1 MHLKGYGCAGRS
13 AVEYGL
19 AAMELEAGDS
29 GLRTFVSVQGSL
41 AMSAIHKHGSE
52 EQKQQWLP
60 GMATGELIGC
70 FGLTEPTAGS
80 DPGGMTTYAR
90 RDGSDWVLTGAKR
103 WIGLASIAA
112 GRGDLGADR
121 RGDPR
126 VRRSDGYP
134 GVHRDPDRAEAVDAG
149 LHPVRHHP
157 GRRAAARGR
166 GAAECGGP
174 EGPVRLPER
183 GPVRDHLGRHGR
195 GPGLLRGRAALQ
207 PAAEPVRQAA
217 GRLPAHPAQ
226 ARRHGPGN
234 PEGHPGRAA
243 DRAAEGRR
251 NAVTRSRSRSAS

>member
-1 MHLKGYGCAGRS
+1 MGDLGLLGMHLEGLRLRRPQRRRVRADRPGTGGRRLRPADLRLRAG
-13 AVEYGL
+13 V
-19 AAMELEAGDS
+19 AGDERASTSTAPRSRSSS
-29 GLRTFVSVQGSL
+29 GC
-41 AMSAIHKHGSE
+41 
-52 EQKQQWLP
+52 P
-60 GMATGELIGC
+60 GMAKGELIGC

-126 VRRSDGYP
+126 VRRADRDP
-134 GVHRDPDRAEAVDAG
+134 GFHRDPDRAEAVDAG

-166 GAAECGGP
+166 GAAERGRP

-183 GPVRDHLGRHGR
+183 GPLRDHLGRHGR

-207 PAAEPVRQAA
+207 PAARTSSTSRSPVTSSPSASSS
-217 GRLPAHPAQ
+217 
-226 ARRHGPGN
+226 
-234 PEGHPGRAA
+234 
-243 DRAAEGRR
+243 
-251 NAVTRSRSRSAS
+251 TWCWRSRRASWSRCRPAG